1 VNRAIGDRVIGDW
14 VIGDRVIGDW
24 VIGDRIGDHRS
35 PDRRFS
41 VQ

>member
-14 VIGDRVIGDW
+14 IGDRVIGDW
-24 VIGDRIGDHRS
+24 RLDRRS
-35 PDRRFS
+35 PERRFS